1 MNDRAPWPLAS
12 DPHSPFPPA
21 HTALHHPEGLLAIGG
36 DLEPQRL
43 LRAYAA
49 GAFPWFNPG
58 EPILWW
64 SPDPRTVFDT
74 ASFQLS
80 RGNRRALRGC
90 RWRLCADSA
99 FEAVITRCA
108 QIPRPGQGGTW
119 ISPAMIAAYS
129 RLHALGHAHS
139 IEVHD
144 QQGLVGGLYGVA
156 IGHMFF
162 AESMFS
168 AQPGASKLA
177 LAAACRWLAGWQF
190 PLLDAQVHNAHL
202 ALLGARQMPRADFLP
217 AVQHLCQMPRAPG
230 NWHRQAGWIDAAS
243 LLE

>member
-1 MNDRAPWPLAS
+1 MPIIVPWQLHA
-12 DPHSPFPPA
+12 DPDSPFPPA
-21 HTALHHPEGLLAIGG
+21 DTALDEPDGLLAIGG
-36 DLEPQRL
+36 DLDPQRL
-43 LRAYAA
+43 LHAYAA

-58 EPILWW
+58 EAVLWW

-74 ASFQLS
+74 ATFRLS
-80 RGNRRALRGC
+80 RGNRRSLRGC
-90 RWRLCADSA
+90 NWRLCMDSA
-99 FEAVITRCA
+99 FDAVIDQCA
-108 QIPRPGQGGTW
+108 QIPRPGQRGTW
-119 ISPAMIAAYS
+119 IGPAMIAAYR

-144 QQGLVGGLYGVA
+144 GQHLVGGLYGVA

-168 AQPGASKLA
+168 ARPGASKLA
-177 LAAACRWLAGWQF
+177 LAAACHWLSQWQF

-202 ALLGARQMPRADFLP
+202 ALLGARSLPRAQFLP
-217 AVQHLCQMPRAPG
+217 AIKTLCQSPRAPG
-230 NWHRQAGWIDAAS
+230 NWHLQAGWIDAAS